1 MKPRSTTV
9 SLLLVALLVVSCSG
23 PGLGSQRP
31 GNPAGPPGSAPQASA
46 DLPSS
51 PPSNPAQ
58 TPLPAGVLASI
69 AVLHGDAPGGLAVGF
84 GSVWVESHR
93 GTHLYRIDPDSDRV
107 IAQIDLGQEACGVPG
122 IGFGRV
128 WVPPCSDGTRTSVID
143 PETNQVVGSYQGG
156 IIETVFVDGSVWTS
170 TPTTIDGTF
179 MRIDPTSLQPTATTH
194 VGRWPV
200 LAVEGDGFIWVADGD
215 PLDPSRGS
223 ISKVDPATGLAV
235 ATFSTPTPGTYAM
248 LRFAFGALWFKGS
261 DNPRLLRIDPV
272 SGNVTTYMIAGYTG
286 MSQFFDANPVD
297 GLGSLWVRI
306 ADGTVARIDPA
317 TGTVTG
323 TYPADPA
330 GGGGEVAVAF
340 GSLWVANF
348 ATDTIWRVRIQG

>member
-1 MKPRSTTV
+1 MMPRSMTI
-9 SLLLVALLVVSCSG
+9 SLMVVALLGVACSG
-23 PGLGSQRP
+23 PGLGSHP
-31 GNPAGPPGSAPQASA
+31 SGSPAVPGSAPQASA
-46 DLPSS
+46 ELRSS
-51 PPSNPAQ
+51 APSNPAQ

-69 AVLHGDAPGGLAVGF
+69 AVQHGDAPGGLAIGF

-93 GTHLYRIDPDSDRV
+93 GTYLYRIDPDSDRIV
-107 IAQIDLGQEACGVPG
+107 AQIDLGQEACGVPG

-143 PETNQVVGSYQGG
+143 PDTNQVVGTYEGG

-179 MRIDPTSLQPTATTH
+179 LRIDPTSLQPIATTH

-200 LAVEGDGFIWVADGD
+200 VAVEGDGFIWVADGD
-215 PLDPSRGS
+215 PDPSRGS
-223 ISKVDPATGLAV
+223 ISKVDPMTGLAV
-235 ATFSTPTPGTYAM
+235 ATLSTPDPGAGAM

-272 SGNVTTYMIAGYTG
+272 SGSVTTYMIAGYEG

-297 GLGSLWVRI
+297 GLGSLWMRI
-306 ADGTVARIDPA
+306 ADATVARIDPA
-317 TGTVTG
+317 TGRVTG